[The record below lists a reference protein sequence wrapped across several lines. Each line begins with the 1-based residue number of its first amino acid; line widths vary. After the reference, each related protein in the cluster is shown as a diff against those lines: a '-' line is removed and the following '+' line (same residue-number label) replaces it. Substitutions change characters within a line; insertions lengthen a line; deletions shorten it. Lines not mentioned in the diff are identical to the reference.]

1 MMTWFNNQ
9 RTQAKLMISFV
20 TLVLLLII
28 TAAFGYFNS
37 YSINANITTMYH
49 DQLLPVHEIGLI
61 QENLYRMRGDV
72 YKYILLP
79 NERADTQ
86 ESINGGIQAIN
97 EAEAAFRNSKLTA
110 EQRAELERFS
120 TAWAEYQA
128 AVKNIIG
135 LEDQGKHERA
145 LASLL
150 DGGRVTTAREAI
162 MSASNNLTDLNLQSA
177 QELDKKSEANFTRIT
192 WMVVIL
198 SILAVGFAAALG
210 IITTNSF
217 NKPLKLMAQSCRNLG
232 MGDLNR
238 DMSFEDKMSVISR
251 RDEIGET
258 GIGLA
263 AAEEYM
269 TMMAEIARS
278 IAAGDLTIEV
288 IPRSE
293 KDELGLAFKDMIESL
308 NQSMGAVAQNA
319 CQLAA
324 ASNQLAAASDQAGTA
339 TSQIAATI
347 QQVAK
352 GTADQTEA
360 VTSTATSMDQ
370 MTHVIDSVARG
381 AQEQASAVSKA
392 SEVTAQISSAVEL
405 VSGNVQAV
413 TQNSADTA
421 DAARKGSAIVA
432 NTVQGMHSI
441 KEKVGYSARKVQEMG
456 ERSQQIGIILET
468 IEDIA
473 SQTNLLALN
482 AAIEAAR
489 AGEHGK
495 GFAVVAD
502 EVRKL
507 AERSSNATKEIA
519 GLIKG
524 IQTTVT
530 EAVNAMQAGESEVGK
545 GVTNAREAGLSLEDI
560 LKAAE
565 DVFARATR
573 AVEATG
579 QMGQLMAEL
588 VHSVDTV
595 SSVVEEN
602 TAATEQMTAGS
613 SAANRAI
620 ESIAAVS
627 EENGAAIEEV
637 SASAEEMSAQVEEVN
652 ASAQSLSD
660 MAVNLQRICAQFKL
674 KGAQAAQIDFG
685 NQPDENFNPGNNGHH
700 KLQESLM

>member
-1 MMTWFNNQ
+1 MITWFNNQ
-9 RTQAKLMISFV
+9 RTQTKLMISFV
-20 TLVLLLII
+20 TLVVLLII
-28 TAAFGYFNS
+28 TAAFGYFNC
-37 YSINANITTMYH
+37 YFINANITAMYQ
-49 DQLLPVHEIGLI
+49 DELLPVHNIGTI

-79 NERADTQ
+79 NEQAATL
-86 ESINGGIQAIN
+86 ESINGDIQAIHD
-97 EAEAAFRNSKLTA
+97 AEAAYRNSSLTE
-110 EQRAELERFS
+110 EQQVELERFT

-128 AVKNIIG
+128 AVKNIIN
-135 LEDQGKHERA
+135 LEDQGKHDRA

-150 DGGRVTTAREAI
+150 DGGRVTTARDTV
-162 MSASNNLTDLNLQSA
+162 MSATNNLANLNLQSA
-177 QELDKKSEANFTRIT
+177 EQLERKSESNFTRVT
-192 WMVVIL
+192 WMMGVL
-198 SILAVGFAAALG
+198 SILAVGLAAALG
-210 IITTNSF
+210 MITTNSF
-217 NKPLKLMAQSCRNLG
+217 NNPLKLMAQSCRNLG

-269 TMMAEIARS
+269 TMMAEIAGS

-293 KDELGLAFKDMIESL
+293 KDELGLAFKHMIESL

-339 TSQIAATI
+339 TSQIASTI

-360 VTSTATSMDQ
+360 VTSTAASMDQ
-370 MTHVIDSVARG
+370 MVHVIEGVARG
-381 AQEQASAVSKA
+381 AQEQANAVSKA
-392 SEVTAQISSAVEL
+392 SEVTTQISSAVEL

-421 DAARKGSAIVA
+421 EAARKGSAIVA
-432 NTVQGMHSI
+432 NTVQGMHAI

-524 IQTTVT
+524 IQTTVA
-530 EAVNAMQAGESEVGK
+530 EAVDAMQAGESEVGK

-565 DVFARATR
+565 DVFTRATR

-579 QMGQLMAEL
+579 QMGQLMTEL
-588 VHSVDTV
+588 VSAVNTV
-595 SSVVEEN
+595 SAVVEEN

-613 SAANRAI
+613 SAANHAI

-660 MAVNLQRICAQFKL
+660 MAINLQRICSQFKL
-674 KGAQAAQIDFG
+674 VGAQPEQLDFG
-685 NQPDENFNPGNNGHH
+685 SQLDEIVPGNNGHH
-700 KLQESLM
+700 KLQVNLA

>member
-1 MMTWFNNQ
+1 MITWFNNQ
-9 RTQAKLMISFV
+9 KTQTKLTISFV
-20 TLVLLLII
+20 TLVVLLII
-28 TAAFGYFNS
+28 TAAFGFYNCQ
-37 YSINANITTMYH
+37 SINANIAAMYH
-49 DQLLPVHEIGLI
+49 DQLLPVHDIGII

-72 YKYILLP
+72 YKYLLLP
-79 NERADTQ
+79 NEQAATL
-86 ESINGGIQAIN
+86 ESISGDIQAIQD
-97 EAEAAFRNSKLTA
+97 AETAYRDSSLTE
-110 EQRAELERFS
+110 EQRVELERFNTS
-120 TAWAEYQA
+120 WAEYQA
-128 AVKNIIG
+128 AVKNIIS
-135 LEDQGKHERA
+135 LEDQGKHESA
-145 LASLL
+145 LSSLL
-150 DGGRVTTAREAI
+150 DGGRAAAARDTV
-162 MSASNNLTDLNLQSA
+162 MSATNNLADLNLQSA
-177 QELDKKSEANFTRIT
+177 QKLDKKSDNDFTRVT

-198 SILAVGFAAALG
+198 SILAVGLAAALG

-217 NKPLKLMAQSCRNLG
+217 NQPLKLMALACRNLG
-232 MGDLNR
+232 VGNLNR
-238 DMSFEDKMSVISR
+238 DLPIEEKMHVIQR
-251 RDEIGET
+251 TDEIGET

-269 TMMAEIARS
+269 TMMAEIAKR
-278 IAAGDLTIEV
+278 IASGDLTIEI

-293 KDELGLAFKDMIESL
+293 KDELGLAFKHMIESL
-308 NQSMGAVAQNA
+308 NQSVGAVAQNA

-370 MTHVIDSVARG
+370 MVRIIGSVARG

-392 SEVTAQISSAVEL
+392 SEVTAQISNAVDL
-405 VSGNVQAV
+405 VSDNVQAV

-432 NTVQGMHSI
+432 NTVQGMHAI
-441 KEKVGYSARKVQEMG
+441 KDKVGYSARKVQEMG
-456 ERSQQIGIILET
+456 QRSQQIGIILET

-507 AERSSNATKEIA
+507 AERSSSATKEID

-524 IQTTVT
+524 IQTTVA
-530 EAVNAMQAGESEVGK
+530 EAVDAMQAGESEVGK
-545 GVTNAREAGLSLEDI
+545 GVSNAQEAGQSLEDI

-579 QMGQLMAEL
+579 KMGQMMAEL
-588 VHSVDTV
+588 VSTVDTV
-595 SSVVEEN
+595 SSVVDEN

-660 MAVNLQRICAQFKL
+660 MAINLQRICAQFKL
-674 KGAQAAQIDFG
+674 MGAQPAQTDF
-685 NQPDENFNPGNNGHH
+685 ENLLSEDFVPGNNGHH
-700 KLQESLM
+700 KLQEIPV

>member
-1 MMTWFNNQ
+1 MITWFNNLK
-9 RTQAKLMISFV
+9 TQAKLMISFI
-20 TLVLLLII
+20 TLVLLLIL

-37 YSINANITTMYH
+37 YSINANITAMYQ
-49 DQLLPVHEIGLI
+49 DELLPVHDIGVI
-61 QENLYRMRGDV
+61 QESLYRMRGDV
-72 YKYILLP
+72 YKYILFS
-79 NERADTQ
+79 NERAATL
-86 ESINGGIQAIN
+86 ESINGDVQAIN
-97 EAEAAFRNSKLTA
+97 DAETSYRNSSLTE
-110 EQRAELERFS
+110 EQRAELERFT

-128 AVKNIIG
+128 AVKNIIS
-135 LEDQGKHERA
+135 LEDQGKHQSA
-145 LASLL
+145 LASLQ
-150 DGGRVTTAREAI
+150 DGGRVTTARDTV
-162 MSASNNLTDLNLQSA
+162 MSATNNLANLNLQSA
-177 QELDKKSEANFTRIT
+177 QELDRKSDRDFTRIT

-198 SILAVGFAAALG
+198 SILAVGFAAVLG

-217 NKPLKLMAQSCRNLG
+217 NKPLKLMALACRNLG

-238 DMSFEDKMSVISR
+238 DMSFEDKMSVIGR

-269 TMMAEIARS
+269 TMMAEIAGS

-293 KDELGLAFKDMIESL
+293 KDELGLAFKHMIESL
-308 NQSMGAVAQNA
+308 NQSVGAVAQNA

-370 MTHVIDSVARG
+370 MAHIIDSVARG
-381 AQEQASAVSKA
+381 AQEQAGAVSKA

-405 VSGNVQAV
+405 VSNNVQAV

-432 NTVQGMHSI
+432 NTVQGMHAI

-524 IQTTVT
+524 IQTTVA
-530 EAVNAMQAGESEVGK
+530 EAVEAMQAGESEVGK

-565 DVFARATR
+565 DVLARATR
-573 AVEATG
+573 TVEATS
-579 QMGQLMAEL
+579 QMGQLITEL
-588 VHSVDTV
+588 VNTVDTV

-602 TAATEQMTAGS
+602 TAATEQMAAGS
-613 SAANRAI
+613 SAANHAI

-674 KGAQAAQIDFG
+674 KGAQAAQIDFE
-685 NQPDENFNPGNNGHH
+685 NQPDEKSSPGNNGH
-700 KLQESLM
+700 KNTEMAFL

>member
-1 MMTWFNNQ
+1 MMTWFNNLK
-9 RTQAKLMISFV
+9 TQAKLMISFA
-20 TLVLLLII
+20 TLVFLLII
-28 TAAFGYFNS
+28 TAAFGFFNS
-37 YSINANITTMYH
+37 YSINANITAMYH
-49 DQLLPVHEIGLI
+49 DQLLPVHDIGLI

-79 NERADTQ
+79 NEQAETL
-86 ESINGGIQAIN
+86 ESINGDIQAIN
-97 EAEAAFRNSKLTA
+97 EAEAAYRNTNLTA
-110 EQRAELERFS
+110 EQRAELERF
-120 TAWAEYQA
+120 TVAWAEYQA
-128 AVKNIIG
+128 AVKNIIS

-150 DGGRVTTAREAI
+150 DGGRVTTARDAI
-162 MSASNNLTDLNLQSA
+162 MSASNNLADLNLQSA
-177 QELDKKSEANFTRIT
+177 RDLDRKSEADFTRVT
-192 WMVVIL
+192 WTVGIM

-217 NKPLKLMAQSCRNLG
+217 NKPLKLMALACRNLG
-232 MGDLNR
+232 VGNLNR
-238 DMSFEDKMSVISR
+238 DLPIDEKMRVITR
-251 RDEIGET
+251 TDEIGET

-269 TMMAEIARS
+269 TMMAEIAGR

-293 KDELGLAFKDMIESL
+293 KDELGLAFKHMIESL
-308 NQSMGAVAQNA
+308 NQSIGSVALNA

-324 ASNQLAAASDQAGTA
+324 SSNQLAAASDQAGTA

-370 MTHVIDSVARG
+370 MARVIEGVARG
-381 AQEQASAVSKA
+381 AQEQAGAVSKA
-392 SEVTAQISSAVEL
+392 SEVTTQISSAVEL

-432 NTVQGMHSI
+432 NTVQGMHAI

-524 IQTTVT
+524 IQTTVA
-530 EAVNAMQAGESEVGK
+530 EAVDAMQAGESEVGK

-560 LKAAE
+560 LKAAD

-573 AVEATG
+573 AVEATS
-579 QMGQLMAEL
+579 QMGQLIGEL
-588 VHSVDTV
+588 VNAVDTV

-602 TAATEQMTAGS
+602 TAATEQMAAGS
-613 SAANRAI
+613 SAANHAI

-674 KGAQAAQIDFG
+674 SGAQTAQIDFA
-685 NQPDENFNPGNNGHH
+685 NRTEENFSPGNNGHRNT
-700 KLQESLM
+700 EMAYS